1 MALSVVLAFQDS
13 FVKGL
18 THIVLTVGFEN
29 EDGFFFFFLVVM
41 TYDS

>member
-1 MALSVVLAFQDS
+1 MVLSVVLAFRDS

-29 EDGFFFFFLVVM
+29 EDVFYFFGS
-41 TYDS
+41 YDL

>member
-29 EDGFFFFFLVVM
+29 ENGFFFLVVM